1 MPTLE
6 EIQAAEVN
14 YNLAHTPA
22 EKADLLSK
30 VKLLPPYEDGKTGV
44 QVHQLRAFYT
54 KKSFAS
60 LVGMLEALVSDG
72 ALTKSSVPSPNK
84 KVRFD
89 VYTVTG
95 GKS

>member
-1 MPTLE
+1 MPTLA

-14 YNLAHTPA
+14 NNLIHTPD

-30 VKLLPPYEDGKTGV
+30 VKLLPPYEEGKTGI
-44 QVHQLRAFYT
+44 QIHQLRAFYT

-72 ALTKSSVPSPNK
+72 ALTKSSVPSANR

-89 VYTVTG
+89 VYTVVG
-95 GKS
+95 G